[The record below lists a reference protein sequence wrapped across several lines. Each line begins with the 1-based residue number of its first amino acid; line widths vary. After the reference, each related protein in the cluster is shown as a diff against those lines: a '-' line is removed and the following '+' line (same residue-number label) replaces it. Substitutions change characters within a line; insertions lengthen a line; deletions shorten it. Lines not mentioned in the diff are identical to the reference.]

1 MGLGACR
8 YKLGKE
14 RILMHVARRTGQKI
28 YVDEDKVGT
37 ILQNI

>member
-1 MGLGACR
+1 VGLGVCR

-37 ILQNI
+37 IQKLE